1 MAESKND
8 LTENKKKRPNKLTN
22 ARIKK
27 EIEFLEKMFVG
38 VDDENKK
45 TLINSLIEE
54 AAFLKVA
61 CFQAKE
67 ELKKEGLTTETV
79 NASQKFVKAH
89 PSTQIY
95 EKYSRQYT
103 AIIHSLI
110 EYLLLN
116 GEWEFN
122 EKKANKAIK
131 FIENFC
137 HHSEGRSDLLHLEL
151 WQKAIVSA
159 IFGIMDK
166 TTGYRQFREVFIIVA
181 RKNGKTLFAAAI
193 AAYMTYVDGEY
204 GAKVYFLAPKLD
216 QADLVYDA
224 FYQIVQSDDELDSI
238 TKKRRSD
245 IYIKAFNTSVKK
257 IAFNSKKSDGFNPQ
271 LVVNDEMEAWPGD
284 QGLKQYEV
292 MTSALGARKQ
302 PLIISIATAGYVN
315 DGIFDELFKRATAF
329 LKGNSREKRLLPFIY
344 MIDDIEKWDSIE
356 ELKKS
361 NPNLGVSVSVEYYL
375 EQIEIARNSISKKVE
390 FMTKFCNIKQNSA
403 VAWLDYWDVM
413 KCVHEEKPLSLED
426 FKGCYCVGG
435 IDLSR
440 TTDLTAAS
448 IVINRDGIN
457 HIFTRFY
464 MPQKRYEV
472 AINED
477 NTPYNI
483 YRDRG
488 FLFISGENQVDY
500 KDVYNWFIEL
510 VKVYKIKPLKIGYD
524 RYSANYL
531 VEDLKTA
538 GFHTDDVYQGTNLT
552 PILHEFEGN
561 LKDGLFDFGDNSM
574 LAAHFLNVAVDINLN
589 DSRMKPVKIE
599 KRMRIDGAMSVF
611 DALTMVSKYHNEIG
625 KKLLN
630 ISKETA

>member
-1 MAESKND
+1 MDNWIFKYHEA
-8 LTENKKKRPNKLTN
+8 
-22 ARIKK
+22 IQKK
-27 EIEFLEKMFVG
+27 EVIVG
-38 VDDENKK
+38 VWVR
-45 TLINSLIEE
+45 L
-54 AAFLKVA
+54 
-61 CFQAKE
+61 CFE
-67 ELKKEGLTTETV
+67 ILTTG
-79 NASQKFVKAH
+79 
-89 PSTQIY
+89 I
-95 EKYSRQYT
+95 
-103 AIIHSLI
+103 
-110 EYLLLN
+110 LN